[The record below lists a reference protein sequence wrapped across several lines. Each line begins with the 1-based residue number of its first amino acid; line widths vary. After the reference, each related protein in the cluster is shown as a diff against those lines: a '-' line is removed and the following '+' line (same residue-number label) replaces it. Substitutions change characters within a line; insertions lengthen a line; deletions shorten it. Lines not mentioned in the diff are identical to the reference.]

1 MRILRIL
8 ITWIGILAYLI
19 FVLSFVSDRLSTTVC
34 EKISVSIKDSLDN
47 SFISRAD
54 VMDILLHNDE
64 KILGYALSKINTSKL
79 EELLIGESFI
89 KEAEL
94 YKTVNGVLNVEIN
107 QRKPLLRIINRTGK
121 SYYLDYEGVILP
133 KSEKFTSRVLV
144 GNGYISEP
152 FIPESTRSIFD
163 YEIPGGDRNPVIYD
177 LFSIARFISESE
189 LWRAQI
195 AQVYVNGKYEYEL
208 IPRVGAHIIH
218 LGDAQNLEEKF
229 SKLEALYLLG
239 LNNSGWNNYEII
251 NLKYK
256 NQVVCTKR

>member
-1 MRILRIL
+1 MRILKIL
-8 ITWIGILAYLI
+8 ITWIGILVYLI
-19 FVLSFVSDRLSTTVC
+19 FVLSFVSDRLSTTLC
-34 EKISVSIKDSLDN
+34 EKITVSIKDSLDN

-54 VMDILLHNDE
+54 VMDILLENDNR
-64 KILGYALSKINTSKL
+64 ILGYSLSTINTSKL
-79 EELLIGESFI
+79 EEMLIKESFI

-94 YKTVNGVLNVEIN
+94 YKTVNGVLNVDVI
-107 QRKPLLRIINRTGK
+107 QRKPLLRVINRQGK
-121 SYYLDYEGVILP
+121 SYYLDHEGVILP
-133 KSEKFTSRVLV
+133 TSGKFTSRVLV
-144 GNGYISEP
+144 ANGYISEP
-152 FIPESTRSIFD
+152 FIPESSRSIFD
-163 YEIPGGDRNPVIYD
+163 VEIPGGVRNSVIYNLYSLA
-177 LFSIARFISESE
+177 LFIADSE

-218 LGDAQNLEEKF
+218 LGDARNLEEKF